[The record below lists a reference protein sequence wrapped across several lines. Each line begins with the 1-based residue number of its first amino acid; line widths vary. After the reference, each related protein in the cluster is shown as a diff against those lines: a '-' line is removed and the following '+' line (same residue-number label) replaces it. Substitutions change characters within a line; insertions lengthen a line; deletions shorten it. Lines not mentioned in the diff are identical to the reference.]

1 MSDFST
7 IGKFIQCYEKC
18 SRQNLLH
25 QSVHVGR
32 CVLVKPSL
40 HIFTI
45 YWNEWIKMEL
55 VIMANIS
62 LCVFVCLWGVGF
74 MFIVLLILHFVTLVV
89 FLFIMWRSMRV
100 GMFRLHL
107 GTYDHLFL
115 LIKIVNRLLIGLLML
130 LLDLFPH
137 SSYSF
142 CSFQS
147 SNTIIIILLSTKKHY
162 STIQFLIINR
172 NQSFFLFCFQIV
184 CCHCLKCTINVW
196 IKH

>member
-1 MSDFST
+1 
-7 IGKFIQCYEKC
+7 
-18 SRQNLLH
+18 
-25 QSVHVGR
+25 
-32 CVLVKPSL
+32 
-40 HIFTI
+40 
-45 YWNEWIKMEL
+45 
-55 VIMANIS
+55 
-62 LCVFVCLWGVGF
+62 

-137 SSYSF
+137 SSNSF

-172 NQSFFLFCFQIV
+172 NQSFFFVLLSNCMLPLFKMYYKCLNKALNIIIFCLRV
-184 CCHCLKCTINVW
+184 LCCCICLPLNN
-196 IKH
+196 